1 MEAAAAAP
9 AEAPV
14 PAETVRRWLQAEG
27 ADPAAPAEE
36 QLGLAWRLLR
46 RAEARLGDLERRR
59 AEEMRDV
66 ESYVGHVRNLTEERD
81 ALTTEYEKENEQLRL
96 ELTRLQLQQEA
107 QLKEVEE
114 LLEQEGLSEIAHSN
128 ASEQI
133 AYLLVER
140 TTLLEKLE
148 IADQKLNSPSYAD
161 RLCAAQ
167 LQDEFDHVHQTLE
180 DELQQHESTQLTG
193 ETTHKSYREELERE
207 QASRARVER
216 DLDEATQRL
225 MMAQEEI
232 RRLTDELDA
241 QRKEQS
247 EIEFQWRTA
256 KRDNMFLP
264 RVPLQRLIHLR
275 RPVPSRRV
283 SVQIAG
289 PDADLAAHTR
299 HSDLAKP
306 SSQPP
311 NPSFTRKY
319 EIAPGQF
326 AAQLLEPA
334 LPAPESPEEERRAS
348 HRTEL
353 QKAMEHNSRLDKE
366 ILALRARVQ
375 TLDLERKAF
384 LDLVEQLKE
393 EICEYQK
400 SEKQVLPLPAPT
412 ETDEVAASS
421 PQAAEEEGRA
431 EGDHVSGKAGSDQD
445 DRYQSSETLHKR
457 CREAIENIEGRNS
470 QLLHK
475 LQKLEQEHEDLVERN
490 EELESILGE
499 TQIQTKQEKEQFES
513 EVEGLHRKITS
524 LETELLEVQKNKT
537 EMSGEEQAS
546 SGAQEMQEMLESC
559 QETIEKL
566 GSQLGER
573 RERRKQLA
581 SELELLREDLKAEKK
596 VLGSQGLPDSKSEF
610 TNHCNNFPGLQAGI
624 SLISRDLINVSHEK
638 LQKDNALLDTEVRN
652 VSELLQESEQI
663 NKLEQKHED
672 LCTDERMY
680 GEQMAKVVFLEEQ
693 IKNLRDEQELLCS
706 ELLESNKKREELE
719 KQLKESNEEKRL
731 LLEEI
736 AQLKQDIVTTREQ
749 GDSTLEETW
758 RMNRGMTHREN
769 RFLVSQSSAGSLNGS
784 FKQSL
789 SDERFQQQEEKMQ
802 QLRQDLRRVQNLCSS
817 AERELRYERE
827 KNVDLQKQNLL
838 LQQECTKVKAELKQ
852 ARAKLSDATETCS
865 SLSAQWEK
873 SQQKVKE
880 LEQELL
886 KCSQADKLQSSLQEK
901 LAQEK
906 SKVCEAQKKMSKLQQ
921 KLKDSQHQLLL
932 AEAHVS
938 DKKLLEEELKEAREN
953 EARVQQ
959 ELHEEQLKRKLLE
972 QQVEELRL
980 HSRETEASLAKMHVE
995 LQAKAL
1001 HVLEDERKTDSGEHL
1016 QCQKENQKLAEQLSL
1031 LKEENKALYEEG
1043 VRLLNQKDLY
1053 VRKYNEM
1060 QLRHKDKIRRAKET
1074 FIHEVKQRDSR
1085 IKQLE
1090 NELSESKLQV
1100 EKGKVLIA
1108 QIAAE
1113 NEKLLQERRRL
1124 LQKIT
1129 DQEESPWSNRSAI
1142 AALQSRVKIL
1152 DEENARLH
1160 ESRLQLSGHVPAPQ
1174 RAPRSIHA
1182 PDTEDSKSVNFSERQ
1197 LQSKVLPSPR
1207 TRYRGVKGGGRECLS
1222 ACGEGE
1228 GQRFGCSSLCFH
1240 LQGSFCLFVLCQIIG
1255 KMRGSFPSRDP
1266 PDSLSTP
1273 KATQDPK
1280 PEGEESQDSSFCLS
1294 PSQPS
1299 EIGYLNVASP
1309 GDTTAS
1315 QLQEESQSIS
1325 SENF

>member
-9 AEAPV
+9 AETPV

-46 RAEARLGDLERRR
+46 RAEARLGDLEQRR

-66 ESYVGHVRNLTEERD
+66 ESYVGHVRTLTEERD
-81 ALTTEYEKENEQLRL
+81 AITTEYEKENEQLRL
-96 ELTRLQLQQEA
+96 ELSRLRLQQEA

-114 LLEQEGLSEIAHSN
+114 MLEQEGLSEIAHSN

-148 IADQKLNSPSYAD
+148 IADQKLNSHSYVD

-167 LQDEFDHVHQTLE
+167 LQDEFDHICQTLE
-180 DELQQHESTQLTG
+180 DELPPQHESTRPAG
-193 ETTHKSYREELERE
+193 ETINKSYREELERE

-216 DLDEATQRL
+216 DLDEATQKL
-225 MMAQEEI
+225 MVAQEEI

-247 EIEFQWRTA
+247 KIESDSWSA
-256 KRDNMFLP
+256 
-264 RVPLQRLIHLR
+264 LQ
-275 RPVPSRRV
+275 
-283 SVQIAG
+283 
-289 PDADLAAHTR
+289 
-299 HSDLAKP
+299 
-306 SSQPP
+306 
-311 NPSFTRKY
+311 
-319 EIAPGQF
+319 
-326 AAQLLEPA
+326 
-334 LPAPESPEEERRAS
+334 APESREEGVNACRES
-348 HRTEL
+348 DRTEL

-393 EICEYQK
+393 EISEYQK
-400 SEKQVLPLPAPT
+400 SEKQGLPLPGPT
-412 ETDEVAASS
+412 ETEEIAGSLLQ
-421 PQAAEEEGRA
+421 PQGTKGEGRV
-431 EGDHVSGKAGSDQD
+431 EGDHVSGKVGSDEE

-457 CREAIENIEGRNS
+457 CREVIENIEGQNS

-513 EVEGLHRKITS
+513 EMEGLHRKITS
-524 LETELLEVQKNKT
+524 LETELLEVQKSKAD
-537 EMSGEEQAS
+537 MSGEEQAS
-546 SGAQEMQEMLESC
+546 SGTQEMQEMLESC

-581 SELELLREDLKAEKK
+581 SELELLREDLKAEKV
-596 VLGSQGLPDSKSEF
+596 VLGSQEQTLPDSKSEF
-610 TNHCNNFPGLQAGI
+610 ANHCNNFPSLQRTPA
-624 SLISRDLINVSHEK
+624 SRDLIIVPHEK
-638 LQKDNALLDTEVRN
+638 LQKDNALLDTE
-652 VSELLQESEQI
+652 
-663 NKLEQKHED
+663 
-672 LCTDERMY
+672 
-680 GEQMAKVVFLEEQ
+680 
-693 IKNLRDEQELLCS
+693 
-706 ELLESNKKREELE
+706 
-719 KQLKESNEEKRL
+719 
-731 LLEEI
+731 
-736 AQLKQDIVTTREQ
+736 
-749 GDSTLEETW
+749 
-758 RMNRGMTHREN
+758 
-769 RFLVSQSSAGSLNGS
+769 
-784 FKQSL
+784 SL

-827 KNVDLQKQNLL
+827 KNIDLQKQNLL

-852 ARAKLSDATETCS
+852 ARSKLSDATETCS

-906 SKVCEAQKKMSKLQQ
+906 SKVCEAQKKQ

-972 QQVEELRL
+972 QQVEELRQQL
-980 HSRETEASLAKMHVE
+980 RHSRETEASLAKMHVE
-995 LQAKAL
+995 LQAKTL
-1001 HVLEDERKTDSGEHL
+1001 HVLEDERKTDSSEHL
-1016 QCQKENQKLAEQLSL
+1016 QCQKENQKLSEQLSL

-1043 VRLLNQKDLY
+1043 VRLLNQKDLF

-1108 QIAAE
+1108 QITAE

-1129 DQEESPWSNRSAI
+1129 DQEETPWSNRSTTAT
-1142 AALQSRVKIL
+1142 LQSRMKIL
-1152 DEENARLH
+1152 DEENVQLH
-1160 ESRLQLSGHVPAPQ
+1160 ERKLQLSGHVPTLQ
-1174 RAPRSIHA
+1174 RTPKSIHA
-1182 PDTEDSKSVNFSERQ
+1182 PNTEDSKSANFSERQ
-1197 LQSKVLPSPR
+1197 LQSKVLPSPC
-1207 TRYRGVKGGGRECLS
+1207 T
-1222 ACGEGE
+1222 
-1228 GQRFGCSSLCFH
+1228 
-1240 LQGSFCLFVLCQIIG
+1240 
-1255 KMRGSFPSRDP
+1255 SFPPREA
-1266 PDSLSTP
+1266 PDSLSTL
-1273 KATQDPK
+1273 KATQDAK
-1280 PEGEESQDSSFCLS
+1280 PGGEAESQDSPFCLS

-1315 QLQEESQSIS
+1315 QLQGQSQSIS

>member
-9 AEAPV
+9 
-14 PAETVRRWLQAEG
+14 
-27 ADPAAPAEE
+27 
-36 QLGLAWRLLR
+36 
-46 RAEARLGDLERRR
+46 
-59 AEEMRDV
+59 V

-96 ELTRLQLQQEA
+96 ELTRLRLQQEA

-114 LLEQEGLSEIAHSN
+114 MLEQEGLSEIAHSN

-148 IADQKLNSPSYAD
+148 LADQKLNSPSYVD

-167 LQDEFDHVHQTLE
+167 LQF
-180 DELQQHESTQLTG
+180 
-193 ETTHKSYREELERE
+193 YREELERE
-207 QASRARVER
+207 QASRARAEQ

-225 MMAQEEI
+225 LMAQEEI

-247 EIEFQWRTA
+247 KIESASWSA
-256 KRDNMFLP
+256 
-264 RVPLQRLIHLR
+264 LQ
-275 RPVPSRRV
+275 
-283 SVQIAG
+283 
-289 PDADLAAHTR
+289 
-299 HSDLAKP
+299 
-306 SSQPP
+306 
-311 NPSFTRKY
+311 
-319 EIAPGQF
+319 
-326 AAQLLEPA
+326 
-334 LPAPESPEEERRAS
+334 APESREEGVNEWRES
-348 HRTEL
+348 GRTEL

-400 SEKQVLPLPAPT
+400 SEKQGLPLPAPT
-412 ETDEVAASS
+412 ETAEVAASS
-421 PQAAEEEGRA
+421 LQGTKGEGGI
-431 EGDHVSGKAGSDQD
+431 EGDCVSGKAGSDQED
-445 DRYQSSETLHKR
+445 SETLHKR
-457 CREAIENIEGRNS
+457 CREVIENIEGRNLE
-470 QLLHK
+470 LLHK
-475 LQKLEQEHEDLVERN
+475 LRKLEQEHEDLVERN

-513 EVEGLHRKITS
+513 EVEGLHQKITS
-524 LETELLEVQKNKT
+524 LETEFEVQKNKA
-537 EMSGEEQAS
+537 EMSGEES
-546 SGAQEMQEMLESC
+546 IVWSREMQEMLESC

-596 VLGSQGLPDSKSEF
+596 LLGSQGLPDSKCIYS
-610 TNHCNNFPGLQAGI
+610 HCNNLPSLQRTSA
-624 SLISRDLINVSHEK
+624 SRGRKLSHEK
-638 LQKDNALLDTEVRN
+638 LRKDALLDTDEEF
-652 VSELLQESEQI
+652 SELLQEREQI

-672 LCTDERMY
+672 LCTEEKTHE
-680 GEQMAKVVFLEEQ
+680 EQMAKVVFLEEQ
-693 IKNLRDEQELLCS
+693 IKNLRMNKNCSVISLLYYFS
-706 ELLESNKKREELE
+706 FKFRILESNKKREER
-719 KQLKESNEEKRL
+719 KQLKESHEEKRL

-736 AQLKQDIVTTREQ
+736 AQLKQDLLTTREQ
-749 GDSTLEETW
+749 GESALEETL
-758 RMNRGMTHREN
+758 RMKQGSVRREN
-769 RFLVSQSSAGSLNGS
+769 RLLVPQSSVGSLDGS
-784 FKQSL
+784 VKQSL
-789 SDERFQQQEEKMQ
+789 SDERFSSRRKMQ

-852 ARAKLSDATETCS
+852 AQAKLSDTTETCS

-886 KCSQADKLQSSLQEK
+886 KCSQTDKQSSLQEK

-906 SKVCEAQKKMSKLQQ
+906 SKVCEAQKKISKLQQ
-921 KLKDSQHQLLL
+921 KLNSQHQLLL
-932 AEAHVS
+932 AEARVS
-938 DKKLLEEELKEAREN
+938 DKKPLEEELKEAREN

-972 QQVEELRL
+972 QQVEELRQQL
-980 HSRETEASLAKMHVE
+980 RHSRETEASLAKMHVE
-995 LQAKAL
+995 LQAKTL
-1001 HVLEDERKTDSGEHL
+1001 HVLEDERKTDSSEHL
-1016 QCQKENQKLAEQLSL
+1016 QCQKENQKLSEQLSL

-1074 FIHEVKQRDSR
+1074 FIHAVKQRDSR

-1090 NELSESKLQV
+1090 NELSESRLQV
-1100 EKGKVLIA
+1100 EKGKVLMA
-1108 QIAAE
+1108 QITAE

-1124 LQKIT
+1124 LQKIM
-1129 DQEESPWSNRSAI
+1129 DHEETPWSNRSMI
-1142 AALQSRVKIL
+1142 ATLQSRVKIL
-1152 DEENARLH
+1152 DEENVRLR
-1160 ESRLQLSGHVPAPQ
+1160 ESKLQLPGHVPTSQ
-1174 RAPRSIHA
+1174 RAPRSFHA
-1182 PDTEDSKSVNFSERQ
+1182 PNTEDSKSVNFSERQ
-1197 LQSKVLPSPR
+1197 LQSKGLPSPR
-1207 TRYRGVKGGGRECLS
+1207 T
-1222 ACGEGE
+1222 
-1228 GQRFGCSSLCFH
+1228 
-1240 LQGSFCLFVLCQIIG
+1240 
-1255 KMRGSFPSRDP
+1255 SFPSREP
-1266 PDSLSTP
+1266 PDSLSTL
-1273 KATQDPK
+1273 KAMQDVN
-1280 PEGEESQDSSFCLS
+1280 PEGEAESQDSSFCLS

-1315 QLQEESQSIS
+1315 PLQEESQSIS
-1325 SENF
+1325 SENL

>member
-1 MEAAAAAP
+1 MKPALSLAVSP
-9 AEAPV
+9 SPFHAEAPV
-14 PAETVRRWLQAEG
+14 PAETVRRWLRAEG

-81 ALTTEYEKENEQLRL
+81 AITTEYEKENEQLRL
-96 ELTRLQLQQEA
+96 ELTRLQLQREA

-114 LLEQEGLSEIAHSN
+114 MLEQEGLSEIAHSN

-148 IADQKLNSPSYAD
+148 IADQKLNSHSYID
-161 RLCAAQ
+161 RLCVAQ
-167 LQDEFDHVHQTLE
+167 LQCKDEFGHVHQSLE
-180 DELQQHESTQLTG
+180 DELQQQHESVQLTG
-193 ETTHKSYREELERE
+193 ETMNKSYREELERE
-207 QASRARVER
+207 QTSRARVER
-216 DLDEATQRL
+216 DLDEATQKL
-225 MMAQEEI
+225 LMAQEEI

-247 EIEFQWRTA
+247 RI
-256 KRDNMFLP
+256 D
-264 RVPLQRLIHLR
+264 
-275 RPVPSRRV
+275 
-283 SVQIAG
+283 
-289 PDADLAAHTR
+289 
-299 HSDLAKP
+299 
-306 SSQPP
+306 
-311 NPSFTRKY
+311 
-319 EIAPGQF
+319 
-326 AAQLLEPA
+326 
-334 LPAPESPEEERRAS
+334 
-348 HRTEL
+348 RTEL
-353 QKAMEHNSRLDKE
+353 QKAMEHSNKLDKE

-400 SEKQVLPLPAPT
+400 SEKQGLPLPAPAKT
-412 ETDEVAASS
+412 EEVAASS
-421 PQAAEEEGRA
+421 LQTQGTMDEGRI
-431 EGDHVSGKAGSDQD
+431 EGDCVSGKAGSDQE
-445 DRYQSSETLHKR
+445 DRYQGSETFHKR
-457 CREAIENIEGRNS
+457 CRDVIENIEGRNS

-475 LQKLEQEHEDLVERN
+475 LQKLKQEHEDLVERN

-573 RERRKQLA
+573 RQRRKQLA

-596 VLGSQGLPDSKSEF
+596 V
-610 TNHCNNFPGLQAGI
+610 
-624 SLISRDLINVSHEK
+624 
-638 LQKDNALLDTEVRN
+638 
-652 VSELLQESEQI
+652 SELLQEREQI
-663 NKLEQKHED
+663 NKLELKHED
-672 LCTDERMY
+672 ICTDEKTCE
-680 GEQMAKVVFLEEQ
+680 EQMAKVVFLEEQ
-693 IKNLRDEQELLCS
+693 IKILRDEQELICS

-719 KQLKESNEEKRL
+719 KQLKESNEEKWL

-736 AQLKQDIVTTREQ
+736 AQLKQDTLTTRQQ
-749 GDSTLEETW
+749 GDNTLEETL
-758 RMNRGMTHREN
+758 RMNQGMAHRDN
-769 RFLVSQSSAGSLNGS
+769 RFLVLQSSAGSLDGS
-784 FKQSL
+784 VKQSL
-789 SDERFQQQEEKMQ
+789 PDERFQQQEEKMQ

-852 ARAKLSDATETCS
+852 ARAKLSDTTEACS

-906 SKVCEAQKKMSKLQQ
+906 SKVREAQKKISKLQQ
-921 KLKDSQHQLLL
+921 KLKDSHHQLLL
-932 AEAHVS
+932 AEARVS

-972 QQVEELRL
+972 QQVEELRQQL
-980 HSRETEASLAKMHVE
+980 RHSRETEASLAKMHVE
-995 LQAKAL
+995 LQAKTL
-1001 HVLEDERKTDSGEHL
+1001 HVLEDERKTDSSEL
-1016 QCQKENQKLAEQLSL
+1016 QCQKENQKLSEQLSL

-1074 FIHEVKQRDSR
+1074 FIHEMKQRDSR

-1108 QIAAE
+1108 QITAE

-1124 LQKIT
+1124 LQKVT
-1129 DQEESPWSNRSAI
+1129 DQEETPWNNRSTI
-1142 AALQSRVKIL
+1142 ATVQSRVKIL
-1152 DEENARLH
+1152 DEENVRLH
-1160 ESRLQLSGHVPAPQ
+1160 ESKLQLSGHVPTSQ

-1182 PDTEDSKSVNFSERQ
+1182 PNVEDSKSVNFSERQ

-1207 TRYRGVKGGGRECLS
+1207 T
-1222 ACGEGE
+1222 
-1228 GQRFGCSSLCFH
+1228 
-1240 LQGSFCLFVLCQIIG
+1240 
-1255 KMRGSFPSRDP
+1255 SFPSREP
-1266 PDSLSTP
+1266 PDSFSTL
-1273 KATQDPK
+1273 KATQDTK
-1280 PEGEESQDSSFCLS
+1280 PEGEAESQDSSFCLS

>member
-14 PAETVRRWLQAEG
+14 PAEDVRRWLQAEG
-27 ADPAAPAEE
+27 ADPGDPAEE
-36 QLGLAWRLLR
+36 QLSLAWRLLR
-46 RAEARLGDLERRR
+46 RAEARLGDVERRR
-59 AEEMRDV
+59 AEELREV
-66 ESYVGHVRNLTEERD
+66 ERYVGHVRGLSQERD
-81 ALTTEYEKENEQLRL
+81 AVIAECERDNERLGLELAQLRL
-96 ELTRLQLQQEA
+96 QHEA
-107 QLKEVEE
+107 QVKEVQEM
-114 LLEQEGLSEIAHSN
+114 LEQEGLSEIAHSN

-140 TTLLEKLE
+140 TALLEKLE
-148 IADQKLNSPSYAD
+148 VADQKLNSHSCVD

-167 LQDEFDHVHQTLE
+167 LQELE
-180 DELQQHESTQLTG
+180 DELQQRCEPMQRTEDALN
-193 ETTHKSYREELERE
+193 EPYREELERE
-207 QASRARVER
+207 RASRVKVER

-225 MMAQEEI
+225 LMAHETI
-232 RRLTDELDA
+232 RRLTDELA
-241 QRKEQS
+241 ARGKEQS
-247 EIEFQWRTA
+247 KIGAASWSVLQVSGSQGEGMDEWRQG
-256 KRDNMFLP
+256 D
-264 RVPLQRLIHLR
+264 
-275 RPVPSRRV
+275 
-283 SVQIAG
+283 
-289 PDADLAAHTR
+289 
-299 HSDLAKP
+299 
-306 SSQPP
+306 
-311 NPSFTRKY
+311 
-319 EIAPGQF
+319 
-326 AAQLLEPA
+326 
-334 LPAPESPEEERRAS
+334 
-348 HRTEL
+348 RTEL

-375 TLDLERKAF
+375 TLDLERKTF

-393 EICEYQK
+393 EISEYQK
-400 SEKQVLPLPAPT
+400 GEKQGFPLPAPAKT
-412 ETDEVAASS
+412 EEVAACSL
-421 PQAAEEEGRA
+421 QGTKDEGRA
-431 EGDHVSGKAGSDQD
+431 EGDFITDKAGSDQE
-445 DRYQSSETLHKR
+445 DRCQGSETLHKR
-457 CREAIENIEGRNS
+457 CREVIENIEGRNS

-499 TQIQTKQEKEQFES
+499 TQIQTKQDKEQFES

-546 SGAQEMQEMLESC
+546 NGAQEMQEMLQSC

-573 RERRKQLA
+573 REWRKQLA
-581 SELELLREDLKAEKK
+581 SELEMLREDLKAEKK
-596 VLGSQGLPDSKSEF
+596 GLPNTKPELRSQSVQR
-610 TNHCNNFPGLQAGI
+610 T
-624 SLISRDLINVSHEK
+624 SVSRDFINASHEK
-638 LQKDNALLDTEVRN
+638 LQKDNALLDAE
-652 VSELLQESEQI
+652 VSELVRENEQVD
-663 NKLEQKHED
+663 KLKQQRED
-672 LCTDERMY
+672 VCTDGKTYE
-680 GEQMAKVVFLEEQ
+680 EQMAKVVFLEEQ
-693 IKNLRDEQELLCS
+693 IRNLTDEQEQLCS

-719 KQLKESNEEKRL
+719 KQLKESNEEKQL

-736 AQLKQDIVTTREQ
+736 AQLKQDILTTREQ
-749 GDSTLEETW
+749 RDSTFEEAL
-758 RMNRGMTHREN
+758 RMNRGTVHRDS
-769 RFLVSQSSAGSLNGS
+769 RFLMSQSSAGGLDGS
-784 FKQSL
+784 IKQSP
-789 SDERFQQQEEKMQ
+789 SEERFQEQEERLQ
-802 QLRQDLRRVQNLCSS
+802 QLRRDLRRVQNLCSS

-827 KNVDLQKQNLL
+827 KNIDLQKQNLL

-852 ARAKLSDATETCS
+852 ARTKLLDTTETCS

-901 LAQEK
+901 LVQEK
-906 SKVCEAQKKMSKLQQ
+906 SKVYEAQKQISKIQQ

-932 AEAHVS
+932 AEARVS

-959 ELHEEQLKRKLLE
+959 ELREELLKRKLLE
-972 QQVEELRL
+972 QQVEELRQQL
-980 HSRETEASLAKMHVE
+980 RHSHETEASLAKMHVE
-995 LQAKAL
+995 LQAKTM
-1001 HVLEDERKTDSGEHL
+1001 HTLEDDKKTDSGEHL
-1016 QCQKENQKLAEQLSL
+1016 QCQKESQKLSEQLSL

-1060 QLRHKDKIRRAKET
+1060 QLRHKDKIRRAKAT

-1108 QIAAE
+1108 QITTE

-1124 LQKIT
+1124 LQRIT
-1129 DQEESPWSNRSAI
+1129 DQEETPWSNRSTA
-1142 AALQSRVKIL
+1142 AALQSSTPRTKIL
-1152 DEENARLH
+1152 DEENVRLH
-1160 ESRLQLSGHVPAPQ
+1160 ESKLHFSGHVHTSQ
-1174 RAPRSIHA
+1174 RALRSIHA
-1182 PDTEDSKSVNFSERQ
+1182 SNTEDLKSANFSERQ
-1197 LQSKVLPSPR
+1197 LQSKASASSPR
-1207 TRYRGVKGGGRECLS
+1207 
-1222 ACGEGE
+1222 A
-1228 GQRFGCSSLCFH
+1228 
-1240 LQGSFCLFVLCQIIG
+1240 
-1255 KMRGSFPSRDP
+1255 SFPPREP
-1266 PDSLSTP
+1266 LDSLSSLKPMHDTR
-1273 KATQDPK
+1273 
-1280 PEGEESQDSSFCLS
+1280 PEGGAESQDSSFCLS

>member
-1 MEAAAAAP
+1 M
-9 AEAPV
+9 PV
-14 PAETVRRWLQAEG
+14 V
-27 ADPAAPAEE
+27 
-36 QLGLAWRLLR
+36 
-46 RAEARLGDLERRR
+46 
-59 AEEMRDV
+59 V

-81 ALTTEYEKENEQLRL
+81 AITTEYEKENEQLRL
-96 ELTRLQLQQEA
+96 ELTGLQLQQEA

-114 LLEQEGLSEIAHSN
+114 MLEQEGLSEIAHSN

-148 IADQKLNSPSYAD
+148 IADQKLNSHSYID

-167 LQDEFDHVHQTLE
+167 LQDEFDHIHQTLE
-180 DELQQHESTQLTG
+180 DELQQQHESTQLTG
-193 ETTHKSYREELERE
+193 ETMNKSYRGELERE

-247 EIEFQWRTA
+247 KIESASWSA
-256 KRDNMFLP
+256 
-264 RVPLQRLIHLR
+264 LQ
-275 RPVPSRRV
+275 
-283 SVQIAG
+283 
-289 PDADLAAHTR
+289 T
-299 HSDLAKP
+299 
-306 SSQPP
+306 
-311 NPSFTRKY
+311 
-319 EIAPGQF
+319 
-326 AAQLLEPA
+326 
-334 LPAPESPEEERRAS
+334 PESQEEGVNEWRES
-348 HRTEL
+348 DRTEL

-366 ILALRARVQ
+366 IVALRARVQ

-400 SEKQVLPLPAPT
+400 SEKQGLPLPAPT
-412 ETDEVAASS
+412 ETEEVAASS
-421 PQAAEEEGRA
+421 LQSQDTKDEGRV
-431 EGDHVSGKAGSDQD
+431 EGDHVSGKVGSDQD

-457 CREAIENIEGRNS
+457 CREVIENIEGRNS

-524 LETELLEVQKNKT
+524 LETELLEVQKNKA

-559 QETIEKL
+559 QETVEKL

-596 VLGSQGLPDSKSEF
+596 VLGS
-610 TNHCNNFPGLQAGI
+610 
-624 SLISRDLINVSHEK
+624 
-638 LQKDNALLDTEVRN
+638 
-652 VSELLQESEQI
+652 
-663 NKLEQKHED
+663 
-672 LCTDERMY
+672 
-680 GEQMAKVVFLEEQ
+680 
-693 IKNLRDEQELLCS
+693 
-706 ELLESNKKREELE
+706 
-719 KQLKESNEEKRL
+719 
-731 LLEEI
+731 
-736 AQLKQDIVTTREQ
+736 
-749 GDSTLEETW
+749 
-758 RMNRGMTHREN
+758 
-769 RFLVSQSSAGSLNGS
+769 
-784 FKQSL
+784 QSL

-827 KNVDLQKQNLL
+827 KNIDLQKQNLL

-852 ARAKLSDATETCS
+852 ARAKLSDTTETCS

-886 KCSQADKLQSSLQEK
+886 KRFQADKLQSSLQEK

-906 SKVCEAQKKMSKLQQ
+906 SKVCEAQKKISKLQQ

-932 AEAHVS
+932 AEARVS

-972 QQVEELRL
+972 QQVEELRQQL
-980 HSRETEASLAKMHVE
+980 RHSRETEASLAKMHVE
-995 LQAKAL
+995 LQAKTL
-1001 HVLEDERKTDSGEHL
+1001 HVLEDERKTDSSEHL
-1016 QCQKENQKLAEQLSL
+1016 QCQKENQKLSEQLSL

-1108 QIAAE
+1108 QITAE

-1129 DQEESPWSNRSAI
+1129 DQEETPWSNRSTI
-1142 AALQSRVKIL
+1142 ATLQSRVKIL
-1152 DEENARLH
+1152 DEENVRLH
-1160 ESRLQLSGHVPAPQ
+1160 ESKLQLSGHVPTSQ
-1174 RAPRSIHA
+1174 RALRSIHA
-1182 PDTEDSKSVNFSERQ
+1182 PNTEDSKSVNFSERQ

-1207 TRYRGVKGGGRECLS
+1207 T
-1222 ACGEGE
+1222 
-1228 GQRFGCSSLCFH
+1228 
-1240 LQGSFCLFVLCQIIG
+1240 
-1255 KMRGSFPSRDP
+1255 SFPSREP
-1266 PDSLSTP
+1266 PDSLGTL
-1273 KATQDPK
+1273 KATQDTK
-1280 PEGEESQDSSFCLS
+1280 PEGEAESQDSSFCLS

>member
-1 MEAAAAAP
+1 MEPSAAP
-9 AEAPV
+9 RGDGGCPGPPGRRSPLLWLPPQAEGPV
-14 PAETVRRWLQAEG
+14 PAEAVRCWLRAEG

-36 QLGLAWRLLR
+36 QLGLAWRLLW
-46 RAEARLGDLERRR
+46 RAEARLGELERRR
-59 AEEMRDV
+59 AQEMRDV
-66 ESYVGHVRNLTEERD
+66 ESYVGHVRHLSEERD
-81 ALTTEYEKENEQLRL
+81 AITTEYEKENEHLRL

-107 QLKEVEE
+107 QLKEIEE
-114 LLEQEGLSEIAHSN
+114 MLEQEGLSEIAHSN

-148 IADQKLNSPSYAD
+148 ITDQKLNSHSYAD
-161 RLCAAQ
+161 RLHVAQ
-167 LQDEFDHVHQTLE
+167 LQDDFDHTQQTE
-180 DELQQHESTQLTG
+180 DELQQHHESMQLTG
-193 ETTHKSYREELERE
+193 EAMHKFYREELERE
-207 QASRARVER
+207 QAAHARVER

-225 MMAQEEI
+225 MTAQEEI
-232 RRLTDELDA
+232 QRLTDELDA

-247 EIEFQWRTA
+247 KTESA
-256 KRDNMFLP
+256 SSSA
-264 RVPLQRLIHLR
+264 LQ
-275 RPVPSRRV
+275 
-283 SVQIAG
+283 
-289 PDADLAAHTR
+289 
-299 HSDLAKP
+299 
-306 SSQPP
+306 
-311 NPSFTRKY
+311 
-319 EIAPGQF
+319 
-326 AAQLLEPA
+326 
-334 LPAPESPEEERRAS
+334 APESQEEWRKS
-348 HRTEL
+348 DRTEL

-384 LDLVEQLKE
+384 LDLIEQLKE

-400 SEKQVLPLPAPT
+400 SEKQGLPLPAPT
-412 ETDEVAASS
+412 EAEEVAASS
-421 PQAAEEEGRA
+421 LQTQGTKDEAGV
-431 EGDHVSGKAGSDQD
+431 EGDCASGKAGSDQE
-445 DRYQSSETLHKR
+445 DRRQSSETLHRR
-457 CREAIENIEGRNS
+457 CREVIENIEGRNS

-499 TQIQTKQEKEQFES
+499 TQIQTKQEKEQFET

-537 EMSGEEQAS
+537 EMNGEEQAL

-581 SELELLREDLKAEKK
+581 SELELLRQDLKAEKK
-596 VLGSQGLPDSKSEF
+596 VLGSP
-610 TNHCNNFPGLQAGI
+610 
-624 SLISRDLINVSHEK
+624 
-638 LQKDNALLDTEVRN
+638 
-652 VSELLQESEQI
+652 
-663 NKLEQKHED
+663 
-672 LCTDERMY
+672 
-680 GEQMAKVVFLEEQ
+680 
-693 IKNLRDEQELLCS
+693 
-706 ELLESNKKREELE
+706 
-719 KQLKESNEEKRL
+719 
-731 LLEEI
+731 
-736 AQLKQDIVTTREQ
+736 
-749 GDSTLEETW
+749 
-758 RMNRGMTHREN
+758 
-769 RFLVSQSSAGSLNGS
+769 
-784 FKQSL
+784 SL
-789 SDERFQQQEEKMQ
+789 SEERFQQQEEKMQ

-827 KNVDLQKQNLL
+827 KNVDLHKQNLL

-852 ARAKLSDATETCS
+852 AQAKLSDTTETCS

-886 KCSQADKLQSSLQEK
+886 KCSQADKLQSGLQEK

-906 SKVCEAQKKMSKLQQ
+906 SKVREAQKKISKLQQ

-932 AEAHVS
+932 AEARVS
-938 DKKLLEEELKEAREN
+938 DKKLLEEELKETREN

-972 QQVEELRL
+972 QQVEELRQQL
-980 HSRETEASLAKMHVE
+980 RHSQETEASLAKMHVE
-995 LQAKAL
+995 LQAKTL
-1001 HVLEDERKTDSGEHL
+1001 HVLEDERKTDSNEHL
-1016 QCQKENQKLAEQLSL
+1016 QCQKENQKLSEQLSL
-1031 LKEENKALYEEG
+1031 LKGENKALYEEG
-1043 VRLLNQKDLY
+1043 VRLLNQKDVY

-1090 NELSESKLQV
+1090 SELSEAKLQV

-1108 QIAAE
+1108 QLTAE

-1129 DQEESPWSNRSAI
+1129 EQEETPWSNRSMI
-1142 AALQSRVKIL
+1142 ATLQSRVKIL
-1152 DEENARLH
+1152 DEENVRLR
-1160 ESRLQLSGHVPAPQ
+1160 ENKLQLSGHVPTSHRP
-1174 RAPRSIHA
+1174 PRSIHA
-1182 PDTEDSKSVNFSERQ
+1182 PTTEDSKNVNFSESQ

-1207 TRYRGVKGGGRECLS
+1207 T
-1222 ACGEGE
+1222 
-1228 GQRFGCSSLCFH
+1228 
-1240 LQGSFCLFVLCQIIG
+1240 
-1255 KMRGSFPSRDP
+1255 SFPSQEP
-1266 PDSLSTP
+1266 PDSLSIL
-1273 KATQDPK
+1273 KATPDTK
-1280 PEGEESQDSSFCLS
+1280 PEGEAESQDSPFCLS

>member
-1 MEAAAAAP
+1 
-9 AEAPV
+9 
-14 PAETVRRWLQAEG
+14 
-27 ADPAAPAEE
+27 
-36 QLGLAWRLLR
+36 
-46 RAEARLGDLERRR
+46 
-59 AEEMRDV
+59 
-66 ESYVGHVRNLTEERD
+66 
-81 ALTTEYEKENEQLRL
+81 
-96 ELTRLQLQQEA
+96 
-107 QLKEVEE
+107 
-114 LLEQEGLSEIAHSN
+114 
-128 ASEQI
+128 
-133 AYLLVER
+133 
-140 TTLLEKLE
+140 
-148 IADQKLNSPSYAD
+148 
-161 RLCAAQ
+161 
-167 LQDEFDHVHQTLE
+167 DEFDHIHQTLE
-180 DELQQHESTQLTG
+180 DELQEQHESTQLTG
-193 ETTHKSYREELERE
+193 ETRNKLVFQSYREELERE
-207 QASRARVER
+207 QASHARVER

-225 MMAQEEI
+225 LMAQEEI
-232 RRLTDELDA
+232 RRLTDELDEL
-241 QRKEQS
+241 RREQS
-247 EIEFQWRTA
+247 KIESA
-256 KRDNMFLP
+256 
-264 RVPLQRLIHLR
+264 
-275 RPVPSRRV
+275 
-283 SVQIAG
+283 
-289 PDADLAAHTR
+289 
-299 HSDLAKP
+299 
-306 SSQPP
+306 SS
-311 NPSFTRKY
+311 
-319 EIAPGQF
+319 
-326 AAQLLEPA
+326 PA
-334 LPAPESPEEERRAS
+334 LQAPESREEGVNEWRES
-348 HRTEL
+348 DRTEL

-400 SEKQVLPLPAPT
+400 SEKQGLPLPAPT
-412 ETDEVAASS
+412 ETEEAAASLL
-421 PQAAEEEGRA
+421 QGTKDEGRV
-431 EGDHVSGKAGSDQD
+431 EGDCISGKAVSDQD

-457 CREAIENIEGRNS
+457 CREVIENIEGRNS

-499 TQIQTKQEKEQFES
+499 TQIQTKQEKEQFEI

-524 LETELLEVQKNKT
+524 LETELLEVQKNKP

-581 SELELLREDLKAEKK
+581 SELELLREDLKAEKV
-596 VLGSQGLPDSKSEF
+596 VLGNES
-610 TNHCNNFPGLQAGI
+610 
-624 SLISRDLINVSHEK
+624 SLHLFGTSASRGLINVSHEK
-638 LQKDNALLDTEVRN
+638 LQEDNALLDTEV
-652 VSELLQESEQI
+652 SELLQEREQI
-663 NKLEQKHED
+663 NKLEHTED
-672 LCTDERMY
+672 LCT
-680 GEQMAKVVFLEEQ
+680 GEKTYEEQKTKVVFLEEQ

-719 KQLKESNEEKRL
+719 KQLKESNEEKQL

-736 AQLKQDIVTTREQ
+736 AQLKQDILATWEQ
-749 GDSTLEETW
+749 GDSTLEETL
-758 RMNRGMTHREN
+758 RMNQGTAHREN
-769 RFLVSQSSAGSLNGS
+769 RFLVSWSSAGSLDGS
-784 FKQSL
+784 IKQSL

-852 ARAKLSDATETCS
+852 ARAKLSDTTETCS

-906 SKVCEAQKKMSKLQQ
+906 SKVCEAQKKISKLQQ

-972 QQVEELRL
+972 QQVEELRQQL
-980 HSRETEASLAKMHVE
+980 QHSRETEASLAKMHVE
-995 LQAKAL
+995 LQAKTL
-1001 HVLEDERKTDSGEHL
+1001 HVLEDERKTDSSEHL
-1016 QCQKENQKLAEQLSL
+1016 QCQKENQKLSEQLSV

-1043 VRLLNQKDLY
+1043 VSLLNQKDLY

-1074 FIHEVKQRDSR
+1074 FIHEVKQRDNR

-1108 QIAAE
+1108 RITAE

-1129 DQEESPWSNRSAI
+1129 DQE
-1142 AALQSRVKIL
+1142 
-1152 DEENARLH
+1152 D
-1160 ESRLQLSGHVPAPQ
+1160 
-1174 RAPRSIHA
+1174 
-1182 PDTEDSKSVNFSERQ
+1182 
-1197 LQSKVLPSPR
+1197 
-1207 TRYRGVKGGGRECLS
+1207 
-1222 ACGEGE
+1222 
-1228 GQRFGCSSLCFH
+1228 
-1240 LQGSFCLFVLCQIIG
+1240 
-1255 KMRGSFPSRDP
+1255 
-1266 PDSLSTP
+1266 
-1273 KATQDPK
+1273 
-1280 PEGEESQDSSFCLS
+1280 
-1294 PSQPS
+1294 
-1299 EIGYLNVASP
+1299 
-1309 GDTTAS
+1309 
-1315 QLQEESQSIS
+1315 
-1325 SENF
+1325 

>member
-1 MEAAAAAP
+1 MEPSAAP
-9 AEAPV
+9 RGDGGCPGPPGRRSPLLWLPPQAEGPV
-14 PAETVRRWLQAEG
+14 PAEAVRCWLRAEG

-36 QLGLAWRLLR
+36 QLGLAWRLLW
-46 RAEARLGDLERRR
+46 RAEARLGELERRR
-59 AEEMRDV
+59 AQEMRDV
-66 ESYVGHVRNLTEERD
+66 ESYVGHVRHLSEERD
-81 ALTTEYEKENEQLRL
+81 AITTEYEKENEHLRL

-107 QLKEVEE
+107 QLKEIEE
-114 LLEQEGLSEIAHSN
+114 MLEQEGLSEIAHSN

-148 IADQKLNSPSYAD
+148 ITDQKLNSHSYAD
-161 RLCAAQ
+161 RLHVAQ
-167 LQDEFDHVHQTLE
+167 LQDDFDHTQQTE
-180 DELQQHESTQLTG
+180 DELQQHHESMQLTG
-193 ETTHKSYREELERE
+193 EAMHKFYREELERE
-207 QASRARVER
+207 QAAHARVER

-225 MMAQEEI
+225 MTAQEEI
-232 RRLTDELDA
+232 QRLTDELDA

-247 EIEFQWRTA
+247 KTESA
-256 KRDNMFLP
+256 SSSA
-264 RVPLQRLIHLR
+264 LQ
-275 RPVPSRRV
+275 
-283 SVQIAG
+283 
-289 PDADLAAHTR
+289 
-299 HSDLAKP
+299 
-306 SSQPP
+306 
-311 NPSFTRKY
+311 
-319 EIAPGQF
+319 
-326 AAQLLEPA
+326 
-334 LPAPESPEEERRAS
+334 APESQEEWRKS
-348 HRTEL
+348 DRTEL

-384 LDLVEQLKE
+384 LDLIEQLKE

-400 SEKQVLPLPAPT
+400 SEKQGLPLPAPT
-412 ETDEVAASS
+412 EAEEVAASS
-421 PQAAEEEGRA
+421 LQTQGTKDEAGVEGYCA
-431 EGDHVSGKAGSDQD
+431 SGKAGSDQE
-445 DRYQSSETLHKR
+445 DRRQSSETLHRR
-457 CREAIENIEGRNS
+457 CREVIENIEGRNS

-499 TQIQTKQEKEQFES
+499 TQIQTKQEKEQFET

-537 EMSGEEQAS
+537 EMNGEEQAL

-581 SELELLREDLKAEKK
+581 SELELLRQDLKAEKK
-596 VLGSQGLPDSKSEF
+596 
-610 TNHCNNFPGLQAGI
+610 
-624 SLISRDLINVSHEK
+624 
-638 LQKDNALLDTEVRN
+638 
-652 VSELLQESEQI
+652 
-663 NKLEQKHED
+663 
-672 LCTDERMY
+672 
-680 GEQMAKVVFLEEQ
+680 
-693 IKNLRDEQELLCS
+693 
-706 ELLESNKKREELE
+706 
-719 KQLKESNEEKRL
+719 
-731 LLEEI
+731 
-736 AQLKQDIVTTREQ
+736 
-749 GDSTLEETW
+749 
-758 RMNRGMTHREN
+758 
-769 RFLVSQSSAGSLNGS
+769 
-784 FKQSL
+784 SL
-789 SDERFQQQEEKMQ
+789 SEERFQQQEEKMQ

-827 KNVDLQKQNLL
+827 KNVDLHKQNLL

-852 ARAKLSDATETCS
+852 AQAKLSDTTETCS

-886 KCSQADKLQSSLQEK
+886 KCSQADKLQSGLQEK

-906 SKVCEAQKKMSKLQQ
+906 SKVREAQKKISKLQQ

-932 AEAHVS
+932 AEARVS
-938 DKKLLEEELKEAREN
+938 DKKLLEEELKETREN

-972 QQVEELRL
+972 QQVEELRQQL
-980 HSRETEASLAKMHVE
+980 RHSQETEASLAKMHVE
-995 LQAKAL
+995 LQAKTL
-1001 HVLEDERKTDSGEHL
+1001 HVLEDERKTDSNEHL
-1016 QCQKENQKLAEQLSL
+1016 QCQKENQKLSEQLSL
-1031 LKEENKALYEEG
+1031 LKGENKALYEEG
-1043 VRLLNQKDLY
+1043 VRLLNQKDVY

-1090 NELSESKLQV
+1090 SELSEAKLQV

-1108 QIAAE
+1108 QLTAE

-1129 DQEESPWSNRSAI
+1129 EQEETPWSNRSMI
-1142 AALQSRVKIL
+1142 ATLQSRVKIL
-1152 DEENARLH
+1152 DEENVRLR
-1160 ESRLQLSGHVPAPQ
+1160 ENKLQLSGHVPTSHRP
-1174 RAPRSIHA
+1174 PRSIHA
-1182 PDTEDSKSVNFSERQ
+1182 PTTEDSKNVNFSESQ

-1207 TRYRGVKGGGRECLS
+1207 T
-1222 ACGEGE
+1222 
-1228 GQRFGCSSLCFH
+1228 
-1240 LQGSFCLFVLCQIIG
+1240 
-1255 KMRGSFPSRDP
+1255 SFPSQEP
-1266 PDSLSTP
+1266 PDSLSIL
-1273 KATQDPK
+1273 KATPDTK
-1280 PEGEESQDSSFCLS
+1280 PEGEAESQDSPFCLS